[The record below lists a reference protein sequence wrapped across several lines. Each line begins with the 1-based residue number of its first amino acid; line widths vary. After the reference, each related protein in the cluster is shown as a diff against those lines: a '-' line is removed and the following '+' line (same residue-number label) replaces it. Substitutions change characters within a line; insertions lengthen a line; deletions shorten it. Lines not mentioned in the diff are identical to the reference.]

1 MFDSNSIK
9 LKIIILTN
17 GSNLGKPTQRFGNM
31 KFAEL
36 DYWSLRIGSDEV
48 LNRSFNAIKAE
59 WNPLTQYTT
68 GIIPKGTPIK
78 VGIVGP
84 QGGFYGG
91 IYSGGG
97 IQFRVNS
104 NSVVN
109 QATKIVP

>member
-9 LKIIILTN
+9 MKIIILTN
-17 GSNLGKPTQRFGNM
+17 GSNLGKPT
-31 KFAEL
+31 
-36 DYWSLRIGSDEV
+36 
-48 LNRSFNAIKAE
+48 
-59 WNPLTQYTT
+59 LTQYTT